1 MERPDNAL
9 GAFDL
14 QMRSIPARVQDEAV
28 TRMTV
33 CSATTQYQCTLSPIQ
48 STCTQPTCAD
58 TCCYQGSRVC

>member
-14 QMRSIPARVQDEAV
+14 QMRSIPVRVQDEAV

-33 CSATTQYQCTLSPIQ
+33 CSTTSWQCTLSPIQ
-48 STCTQPTCAD
+48 STCTQPTCTD